1 MTCRFCRNTGQQPY
15 EIADVLAFVD
25 VLPPDRQQ
33 PAAGGPDVNSATDTA
48 AASASPVVAYRFA
61 WSG

>member
-1 MTCRFCRNTGQQPY
+1 MTCRCCRNTGRHPY
-15 EIADVLAFVD
+15 EIADVPAFVD
-25 VLPPDRQQ
+25 LLPPDRQQ

-48 AASASPVVAYRFA
+48 AARVSPAVAYRFA